1 MTGINEEPRNPITL
15 LCQVLHA
22 QTLETMA
29 HGIRVARY
37 SSLIAQHMGLSLP
50 ARKKVF
56 RAALLHD
63 IGKIGIARSVLN
75 KPGRLTAGE
84 RCHIQEHPR
93 IGRDILNHFKAFD
106 DILDIVL
113 HHHERFDGLGYPSGL
128 KGEEIPLESRII
140 AVADTLDALT
150 SDRCYRRKISLRKA
164 VSVMAGFEN
173 RQFHSGI
180 LRHMKR
186 LLPRFEMKAQAIPVV
201 FRPKPLSAAPLREI
215 GSPVIHRRFAQTLR

>member
-1 MTGINEEPRNPITL
+1 MARMNRKTLNPINL
-15 LCQVLHA
+15 LCQVLHT
-22 QTLETMA
+22 QTPEIMA

-37 SSLIAQHMGLSLP
+37 SSLIAHHMGLLLP
-50 ARKKVF
+50 TREKVF

-63 IGKIGIARSVLN
+63 IGKIGIAKSVLN

-106 DILDIVL
+106 DILGIVF

-128 KGEEIPLESRII
+128 KGLAIPLESRII

-150 SDRCYRRKISLRKA
+150 SDRCYRRKISKREA
-164 VSVMAGFEN
+164 VSVMAGFGSH
-173 RQFHSGI
+173 QFHSRI
-180 LRHMKR
+180 LAHMDQ
-186 LLPRFEMKAQAIPVV
+186 LLPRFEMEGLSMPTV
-201 FRPKPLSAAPLREI
+201 FRPETHGVAPLRKN
-215 GSPVIHRRFAQTLR
+215 GYPVIRQRFAQTLR